1 MDKNRA
7 RITIKLTPSAKE
19 GQAPK
24 ERENERE
31 RRATVEAP
39 QEASHEPTQE
49 TPSSKQVPEEADKV
63 TEHSSDEFTPRIEV
77 EPEPF
82 TARKEVAAG
91 KEMEGDEPSTPEWKF
106 PRTNRRSYKSRT
118 RTSREDQA
126 KRVVGVAASV
136 IGAIA
141 LGLIFGFVVLGFFK
155 SGLLDKSATP
165 ASNSPSLQNIASGP
179 SQVQDGPAI
188 VPPAEATTPTEG
200 QAEGSTVSITLP
212 SQSVFVVQGGVFQDQ
227 KSASPMLDKIK
238 AKGWPSSLVGE
249 KPIHLFLGMA
259 TERDHALAMA
269 APYKEMDVYIK
280 EWGEES
286 RTVSVVLK
294 PGANTTQEE
303 WDQWFQLEATMVRA
317 MGAAITEGL
326 TTRKLSGETM
336 KKITDAHRNML
347 QQGRLVVSK
356 LPQEQQSLGNR
367 LLNDISKGVSALE
380 RYQKQPTEGYAW
392 QAQQALMDAYS
403 SKNQLFSSFK

>member
-24 ERENERE
+24 EKEKEKVVS
-31 RRATVEAP
+31 VEP
-39 QEASHEPTQE
+39 SQE
-49 TPSSKQVPEEADKV
+49 TPIDIKVPEEAEKL
-63 TEHSSDEFTPRIEV
+63 TEPSVEEIKPRV
-77 EPEPF
+77 EPEPEPEPEPF
-82 TARKEVAAG
+82 IARKEVAVG
-91 KEMEGDEPSTPEWKF
+91 KETEGDEPSTPEWRF

-118 RTSREDQA
+118 RSSREDQA
-126 KRVVGVAASV
+126 KRMVGVAASV
-136 IGAIA
+136 IGAVA

-155 SGLLDKSATP
+155 SGLLDKSSTP
-165 ASNSPSLQNIASGP
+165 AANIANPQNMASAP
-179 SQVQDGPAI
+179 SQVQGGPDA
-188 VPPAEATTPTEG
+188 VSPAEATTPPEG

-212 SQSVFVVQGGVFQDQ
+212 SQNMFVVQGGVFQDQ
-227 KSASPMLDKIK
+227 KSASPMLDRIK
-238 AKGWPSSLVGE
+238 AKGWPSSLVGD

-259 TERDHALAMA
+259 AVRDHALAMA

-286 RTVSVVLK
+286 RTVTVALK
-294 PGANTTQEE
+294 PGASTNQEE
-303 WDQWFQLEATMVRA
+303 WDQWFQFEATMVQA
-317 MGAAITEGL
+317 MGSAITEGL
-326 TTRKLSGETM
+326 TTGKLSGETM
-336 KKITDAHRNML
+336 KKVTDAHRNML

-392 QAQQALMDAYS
+392 QAQQALMDAYT
-403 SKNQLFSSFK
+403 SKSQLFSSFK